1 MRVVRKGPFEEVALY
16 SGGNGVSEGVGR
28 TWETG
33 GSGCWAEGIAET
45 RASSP
50 ERGWG
55 VWGRSRREASVVG
68 VKGAKGKR
76 QEVRLGGVNLTLTS
90 LGAAGREEPSS
101 FYKIFTSLIDFMG
114 FTAPCPV
121 GP

>member
-1 MRVVRKGPFEEVALY
+1 MRVVRKGPCEEVALD

-76 QEVRLGGVNLTLTS
+76 QEVRLGGSTL
-90 LGAAGREEPSS
+90 PSH
-101 FYKIFTSLIDFMG
+101 L
-114 FTAPCPV
+114 
-121 GP
+121 